1 MVIYIRPNRRAY
13 RTKRIVLRFSTLDP
27 HQCACKAPQTM
38 LYYINCKQAGVA
50 ACQRKIPTFKEFA
63 GLPAKVDCGAKAYV
77 FAVTLHAFPPAGDE
91 RDSKGMSPFG
101 AVRAGRLPG
110 EGNPRP
116 TRRRR
121 KGVQRGEPLW
131 RCPRRTPAR
140 RGQAPVPPAGGC
152 AVRTSR
158 IAASA
163 VRHCYSLFAAPGF

>member
-50 ACQRKIPTFKEFA
+50 ACQRKIPTFKDFA

-101 AVRAGRLPG
+101 AVRVGRLPG
-110 EGNPRP
+110 EGSPR
-116 TRRRR
+116 
-121 KGVQRGEPLW
+121 
-131 RCPRRTPAR
+131 PAR
-140 RGQAPVPPAGGC
+140 RRQADDNKTRRSRVSNCKEKERIQIGRRISIPAEPAGK
-152 AVRTSR
+152 RR
-158 IAASA
+158 
-163 VRHCYSLFAAPGF
+163 L

>member
-50 ACQRKIPTFKEFA
+50 ACQRKIPTFKDFA

-101 AVRAGRLPG
+101 AVRVGRLPG
-110 EGNPRP
+110 EGSPRP
-116 TRRRR
+116 ARRRR
-121 KGVQRGEPLW
+121 EGFQRDESLW

-140 RGQAPVPPAGGC
+140 RGQPP
-152 AVRTSR
+152 SR
-158 IAASA
+158 PQATG
-163 VRHCYSLFAAPGF
+163 RRQ